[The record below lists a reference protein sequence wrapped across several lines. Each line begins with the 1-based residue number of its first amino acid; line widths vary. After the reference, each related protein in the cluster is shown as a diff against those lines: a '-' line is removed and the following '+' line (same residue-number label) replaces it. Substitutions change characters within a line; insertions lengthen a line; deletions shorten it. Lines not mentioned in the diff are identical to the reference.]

1 MAYRNSQALSVQWN
15 PQKRRPPDRPPTTPV
30 LRVAVQG
37 SEIVVSASG
46 NDYVVRYH
54 KPANSSQLLARSFPR
69 KEDRR
74 GSMTLADF
82 LTAARKLANDKARE
96 LGWSA

>member
-1 MAYRNSQALSVQWN
+1 MRREVPMASRNSQALSVQWN

-46 NDYVVRYH
+46 TDDYVVKYH
-54 KPANSSQLLARSFPR
+54 KPTNSSQLLARSFPR

-74 GSMTLADF
+74 VSI
-82 LTAARKLANDKARE
+82 
-96 LGWSA
+96 

>member
-1 MAYRNSQALSVQWN
+1 
-15 PQKRRPPDRPPTTPV
+15 V

-37 SEIVVSASG
+37 REIVVTASDS
-46 NDYVVRYH
+46 DYVMTYH

-74 GSMTLADF
+74 VSMTLADF
-82 LTAARKLANDKARE
+82 LTSAYNLANDKARE
-96 LGWSA
+96 LGWIA

>member
-1 MAYRNSQALSVQWN
+1 MSSRNPQPLSMQWN
-15 PQKRRPPDRPPTTPV
+15 NRRPPARPPNAPV

-46 NDYVVRYH
+46 TDDYVVKYH
-54 KPANSSQLLARSFPR
+54 KLANSPQLLARSFPR

-74 GSMTLADF
+74 VSMTLADF
-82 LTAARKLANDKARE
+82 LTAAWKLANDKARE
-96 LGWSA
+96 LGWIA